1 MGNERVPAAGG
12 DRNVPAPDPI
22 ARDYLL
28 LGLRLG
34 KLLPGLVD
42 SYFGP
47 AGLKAQ
53 VEDEAPLPPVT
64 LREQASLLQSRL
76 WTEVTEPDRLR
87 WLRVQLVSLEA
98 QAMTLAGD
106 PLPYSDCVA
115 CLFDITPERPSEPV
129 FDAAADDLARL
140 LPAGSI
146 GGATVSE
153 RLAAWESRFAI
164 DPARLPAVVEWLVG
178 EVRDR
183 TDRLLGL
190 PVGERVEFAYVSGRS
205 WGVRSEY
212 LGGGRTSV
220 QFNTDLPS
228 TPAGLIHLAAH
239 ECYPG
244 RHTERA
250 WREQRILE
258 EMGRLEVSISLLN
271 TPEAVISEGLAYL
284 GERMVASDDETAV
297 LLLELYD
304 RAGLAVA
311 ADPAAAREAAET
323 QVRIRRAWSS
333 LRAVTASAAFMLHAD
348 GVSRD
353 EVELYLRHRLL
364 TTRDRAEQQ
373 MKLIEDP
380 ISRTQVLAGD
390 EGERLLHRWF
400 ELGPTSER
408 VDRFGRF
415 MREQVTPG
423 ALAGE
428 LSSIGFNDA
437 SW

>member
-12 DRNVPAPDPI
+12 DRLIPAPDPI

-47 AGLKAQ
+47 AGLKDQ
-53 VEDEAPLPPVT
+53 VAGEAPRPPIR

-76 WTEVTEPDRLR
+76 SKEVTQPDRLR
-87 WLRVQLVSLEA
+87 WLRAQLVSLEA

-106 PLPYSDCVA
+106 PLPYSDSVA
-115 CLFDITPERPSEPV
+115 CLFDIVPERPSEAV

-140 LPAGSI
+140 LPAGTI
-146 GGATVSE
+146 GGETVSE
-153 RLAAWESRFAI
+153 RMVAWESRFAV

-183 TDRLLGL
+183 TDRLMGL
-190 PVGERVEFAYVSGRS
+190 PVGERVEFAYVSGRP
-205 WGVRSEY
+205 WGIHVEY
-212 LGGGRTSV
+212 MGGGRTRV
-220 QFNTDLPS
+220 DIDTDVPI
-228 TPAGLIHLAAH
+228 TPAGLIHMAAH

-258 EMGRLEVSISLLN
+258 EMGRLEAGISLLN
-271 TPEAVISEGLAYL
+271 TPEAVISEGLASL
-284 GERMVASDDETAV
+284 GELVVASDDETGRM
-297 LLLELYD
+297 LIELYE
-304 RAGLAVA
+304 RSGLAVA

-323 QVRIRRAWSS
+323 QVRIRRAATS
-333 LRAVTASAAFMLHAD
+333 LGSVTASAAFMLHAD
-348 GVSRD
+348 GVPRD
-353 EVELYLRHRLL
+353 EVALYLRHRLL
-364 TTRDRAEQQ
+364 TTPDRAEQQ
-373 MKLIEDP
+373 VKLIEDP
-380 ISRTQVLAGD
+380 IFRTQVLAGD

-408 VDRFGRF
+408 VDQLGRF

-423 ALAGE
+423 ALTRE
-428 LSSIGFNDA
+428 LSSIGFGEG